1 MKTKFVYALMI
12 LLVTPLSFAQLDSHW
27 KYLGHST
34 LYSYYGNTR
43 DRMTA
48 YGFEAAWILENNEKG
63 GSQLR
68 LDYANCKTGHLGIA
82 KIINYSNRDLG
93 GYVIDSVNAPEMR
106 LNLILPDTISETIY
120 NFICNEL
127 Y

>member
-1 MKTKFVYALMI
+1 M
-12 LLVTPLSFAQLDSHW
+12 D
-27 KYLGHST
+27 
-34 LYSYYGNTR
+34 
-43 DRMTA
+43 
-48 YGFEAAWILENNEKG
+48 
-63 GSQLR
+63 
-68 LDYANCKTGHLGIA
+68 
-82 KIINYSNRDLG
+82 YSNRDLG